1 MFTVK
6 AILEKI
12 TSRWFKPRKAS
23 EPYGSPKLAP
33 LKYNP
38 IDVEELKAIFQE
50 FNSKTLNNYFEEDC
64 FVGIKNHS
72 CNDELQ
78 ECLLERNSNF
88 RYGIIPYFD
97 AEFITVYVFDQYG
110 YDEFWMPEDLI
121 GGYQHHVSEEQFNTI
136 CQKLHEMDMV
146 LDFKIHPVG
155 RKEFI
160 FLFTIIYC
168 TAKLTDGLVIMDNVW
183 FEDMKKNRTIYRV
196 YNADMLEQQLKH
208 WVEES
213 DV

>member
-1 MFTVK
+1 MFTIK

-23 EPYGSPKLAP
+23 EPYGRPKLAP
-33 LKYNP
+33 LKYNT
-38 IDVEELKAIFQE
+38 IDIEELKVIFKE

-64 FVGIKNHS
+64 FVGIKNYYG
-72 CNDELQ
+72 NKEFQ
-78 ECLLERNSNF
+78 ESLLERNSDF

-97 AEFITVYVFDQYG
+97 AEFITIDIDYQYG

-121 GGYQHHVSEEQFNTI
+121 GGYQDHVSEEQFNTI

-146 LDFKIHPVG
+146 LEFEIYPVG

-160 FLFTIIYC
+160 FLFTILYC
-168 TAKLTDGLVIMDNVW
+168 MAKLTDGLVNMDNVW
-183 FEDMKKNRTIYRV
+183 FEDMKKNITIYRV
-196 YNADMLEQQLKH
+196 YNANMLEQQLKH
-208 WVEES
+208 WVEETP
-213 DV
+213 V